1 MRKLIIVTS
10 LTLITAAGSACA
22 SKGYVNT
29 RVGEVNTKVNTLT
42 GAVEETQ
49 ARTKANE
56 GRIGEVDKKAGA
68 AQAAADSAAG
78 AASAADAKAVAAA
91 NAAKEVGARA
101 DARADAI
108 ESASRRL
115 VYEVVMSEDQGQ
127 YKLGKAD
134 LPDPVKTRIDDL
146 VNQLKA
152 EPKGVFF
159 EIEGH
164 TDSTG
169 TPTVN
174 EKLGFDRADAV
185 KRYLYEAHKIPLH
198 KINVISFGDKKPVG
212 DNKTRAGRAQN
223 RRIVIRVLA

>member
-1 MRKLIIVTS
+1 MRKLIVATS
-10 LTLITAAGSACA
+10 LVVITAAGSACA
-22 SKGYVNT
+22 SKGFVNT

-56 GRIGEVDKKAGA
+56 GRIGEVDQKAGA
-68 AQAAADSAAG
+68 AQSAADSAAS
-78 AASAADAKAVAAA
+78 AASAADAKAMAAA
-91 NAAKEVGARA
+91 NAARTA
-101 DARADAI
+101 DEKTAALAA
-108 ESASRRL
+108 SSRRL
-115 VYEVVMSEDQGQ
+115 IYEVVLSEDQGQ

-152 EPKGVFF
+152 DPKGAYF

-169 TPTVN
+169 APMVN
-174 EKLGFDRADAV
+174 DKLGFDRADAV
-185 KRYLYEAHKIPLH
+185 KRYLYEAHQIPLH
-198 KINVISFGDKKPVG
+198 KINVISFGEKKPVG
-212 DNKTRAGRAQN
+212 DNKTRDGRAQN